1 MMKEMLIR
9 SVALLTALLLSITV
23 PAQDI
28 PSLPS
33 DRAVTSGVLPNGMSY
48 YLVSNKASLGRADF
62 ALVQKTGTEN
72 CADTSDT
79 CALQPLHIAKSALTS
94 LQRIGGASPQTFAIR
109 QGAMPSKDGFVTV
122 GPDATVFRFN
132 GIQVGRG
139 QEVTDSTLLLL
150 MDITDRITSSA
161 DSSDLR
167 KWYAPSDQA
176 VIISGDIDVQAVAG
190 KLRMLSYMTSDYPS
204 AERKQ
209 YVWGDKE
216 VEYEMTEG
224 ADGLA
229 QISATWFSQ
238 RTPSHLMP
246 TIHPAIF
253 EMYVKSIGEMA
264 SDRICQRMRDHGM
277 PVADISY
284 EYVKSAETCGD
295 ESFTVSFAT
304 ESGCAENALSLFAS
318 IMSALESGLAS
329 VAEYRHSVAEFT
341 DALVAE
347 CRPGTTSNEEYID
360 RCISSFLY
368 NASLA
373 SPQEELD
380 FHTSRHIPDSKGL
393 SLLNDF
399 ASALLGSDKNLSVRC
414 SGFEC
419 DADRV
424 FDAGWN
430 RPDTVHYVRTE
441 ASDMPVIPMEKPKL
455 KIKSVKPDHLSGGS
469 IITFSNDVKV
479 VYKKMNLGDRLYYT
493 LALNGGYMSV
503 PDLLPGEGA
512 FISDFPM
519 LCRIAGAEAPD
530 FLDALKEK
538 GITMDFKVNM
548 SNTLISGCL
557 QDDNIPLLM
566 ESLLAFL
573 TKREADPEKLAYY
586 RNCEE
591 LALKTPEGKSSSK
604 MAVIDNIMCPNYIYS
619 SHKMSGRISDD
630 FIAKADALFSRISGK
645 VNDGVL
651 VIVGDLDIEELK
663 KTLLPYVA
671 CMGTKSVVSKRTDV
685 RYQPISSL
693 ATHTVAGPSNSIDVA
708 MSTRMPVTME
718 NYMASSIAA
727 KVLSYNVVK
736 TFREMGVHTSVTHSC
751 SIYPEERFHVMVSV
765 AEASGDGFAYGMR
778 QESHLKLLFDVRA
791 AVSDLKNI
799 EVTEDLLKIYK
810 ASLKNEIATR
820 MNDPLYWTD
829 AVAVRYLDG
838 KDWTTNYQ
846 AKIDAVTAAQV
857 KAILASLDEG
867 CKVEYVTR
875 K

>member
-9 SVALLTALLLSITV
+9 SVAVLSALLLSITM

-33 DRAVTSGVLPNGMSY
+33 DKAVTSGVLPNGMAY

-62 ALVQKTGTEN
+62 ALVQKTGTDN
-72 CADTSDT
+72 RVDTS
-79 CALQPLHIAKSALTS
+79 ALDPLHVAKSALTS
-94 LQRIGGASPQTFAIR
+94 LQRINGTSPQTFAIR

-122 GPDATVFRFN
+122 GPDATIFRFD

-139 QEVTDSTLLLL
+139 QEVVDSTLLLL

-161 DSSDLR
+161 DSSGLR
-167 KWYAPSDQA
+167 KWYSPSDQA
-176 VIISGDIDVQAVAG
+176 VVISGDIDIQSVAG
-190 KLRMLSYMTSDYPS
+190 KLRMLSYMTSSYPS
-204 AERKQ
+204 AERRQ
-209 YVWGDKE
+209 YTWSDRK
-216 VEYEMTEG
+216 VEYEVNEGTE
-224 ADGLA
+224 GLA

-238 RTPSHLMP
+238 RTPAHLMP

-253 EMYVKSIGEMA
+253 EMYVESIGEIVA
-264 SDRICQRMRDHGM
+264 DRLSQRMRDQGM

-284 EYVKSAETCGD
+284 EYVKSAQTCGD

-304 ESGCAENALSLFAS
+304 ESHCGEAALSLFAG
-318 IMSALESGLAS
+318 IMSALESGLTS
-329 VAEYRHSVAEFT
+329 VAEYRHSKVEFI
-341 DALVAE
+341 DALIAE

-373 SPQEELD
+373 SPQEELG
-380 FHTSRHIPDSKGL
+380 FHTSRHMPDSTGRE
-393 SLLNDF
+393 LLNDF
-399 ASALLGSDKNLSVRC
+399 ASALLGADKNLSVSC
-414 SGFEC
+414 SGFDC
-419 DADRV
+419 DAESV
-424 FDAGWN
+424 FAAGWS

-441 ASDMPVIPMEKPKL
+441 ASDMPVIPVEKPKI
-455 KIKSVKPDHLSGGS
+455 KVKSVKPDHLSGGS

-503 PDLLPGEGA
+503 PDLQPGEGA
-512 FISDFPM
+512 YMSDFPM
-519 LCRIAGAEAPD
+519 MCRIAGADAPD
-530 FLDALKEK
+530 FLDSLKEK
-538 GITMDFKVNM
+538 GMTMDFDVSM
-548 SNTLISGCL
+548 SNTVISGCL
-557 QDDNIPLLM
+557 QDDDIHLLM

-573 TKREADPEKLAYY
+573 TKREADPEKLEYY
-586 RNCEE
+586 RSCEE
-591 LALKTPEGKSSSK
+591 LALKTPDGLRSSK
-604 MAVIDNIMCPNYIYS
+604 MAVIDNIMCPNYVYS
-619 SHKMSGRISDD
+619 SHKMSGRISDE
-630 FIAKADALFSRISGK
+630 FITKADALFSNISGK
-645 VNDGVL
+645 LNDGVL

-663 KTLLPYVA
+663 KVLLPYVA
-671 CMGTKSVVSKRTDV
+671 CMGTKSVVNKRTDV

-693 ATHTVAGPSNSIDVA
+693 ATHTVTGTSNSIEVA
-708 MSTRMPVTME
+708 MSTRMPVTVE

-736 TFREMGVHTSVTHSC
+736 AFREMGVYTSVTHSC
-751 SIYPEERFHVMVSV
+751 SIYPEERFHVLVSV
-765 AEASGDGFAYGMR
+765 AEASGDGFAYGMK
-778 QESHLKLLFDVRA
+778 QESHLKLLFDVRE
-791 AVSDLKNI
+791 AVSDLKNL
-799 EVTEDLLKIYK
+799 EVTDDLLKIYK

-820 MNDPLYWTD
+820 MNDPLYWTN
-829 AVAVRYLDG
+829 AIAVRYLDG

-846 AKIDAVTAAQV
+846 SKIDAVTASQV

>member
-1 MMKEMLIR
+1 MMKEVIIR
-9 SVALLTALLLSITV
+9 SVALLSLLLSSIVV

-33 DRAVTSGVLPNGMSY
+33 DRAVTNGVLPNGMSY
-48 YLVSNKASLGRADF
+48 YLVSNKSSLGRADF
-62 ALVQKTGTEN
+62 ALVQKTGSDN
-72 CADTSDT
+72 CTDTSDT
-79 CALQPLHIAKSALTS
+79 CALLPLHIAKSALTS
-94 LQRIGGASPQTFAIR
+94 LPRIADVSPQTFIIR

-122 GPDATVFRFN
+122 TPDATVFRFK
-132 GIQVGRG
+132 GVQVGRG
-139 QEVTDSTLLLL
+139 KEVVDSTLLLL

-161 DSSDLR
+161 DSSDLH

-176 VIISGDIDVQAVAG
+176 VVISGDIDANEVAG
-190 KLRMLSYMTSDYPS
+190 KLKMLSYMTASYPS
-204 AERKQ
+204 SERKQ
-209 YVWGDKE
+209 YGWNDKE
-216 VEYEMTEG
+216 VKYEMKEG
-224 ADGLA
+224 SDGLA
-229 QISATWFSQ
+229 QISATWLSQ
-238 RTPSHLMP
+238 RTPEHLMP
-246 TIHPAIF
+246 TIHPAIL

-264 SDRICQRMRDHGM
+264 SDRICQRMRDLGL

-304 ESGCAENALSLFAS
+304 ESGCAEEALSLFAG

-329 VAEYRHSVAEFT
+329 IAEYRHSVAEFT

-347 CRPGTTSNEEYID
+347 CRSGVTTNEEYID

-380 FHTSRHIPDSKGL
+380 FHTSRHIPDSTGL

-399 ASALLGSDKNLSVRC
+399 ASALLGVDKNLSVIC

-419 DADRV
+419 NADSV
-424 FDAGWN
+424 FTAGWN
-430 RPDTVHYVRTE
+430 NPDSEHYLRTE

-455 KIKSVKPDHLSGGS
+455 KVKSVKQDHLSGGS

-479 VYKKMNLGDRLYYT
+479 VYKKMDLGDRLYYT
-493 LALNGGYMSV
+493 LALNGGYMSI

-512 FISDFPM
+512 FVSDFPM
-519 LCRIAGAEAPD
+519 LCRIAGTEAPD

-538 GITMDFKVNM
+538 GMTMDFKVSM
-548 SNTLISGCL
+548 SNTVVSGCL
-557 QDDNIPLLM
+557 QEANIPLLM

-573 TKREADPEKLAYY
+573 NKREAAPDKLDYY
-586 RNCEE
+586 RTCEE
-591 LALKTPEGKSSSK
+591 LALKTPRGQKSSK
-604 MAVIDNIMCPNYIYS
+604 MAVIDNIMCPNYVYS

-630 FIAKADALFSRISGK
+630 FIAKADALFDSISGK
-645 VNDGVL
+645 VNDGVF
-651 VIVGDLDIEELK
+651 VIAGDLDIEELK

-671 CMGTKSVVSKRTDV
+671 CMGTKSVVSRRTDV

-693 ATHTVAGPSNSIDVA
+693 ATHTVAGPSNSVEVA
-708 MSTRMPVTME
+708 MSARMPVTME

-727 KVLSYNVVK
+727 KVLSYNIVEA
-736 TFREMGVHTSVTHSC
+736 FREMGVHISVTHSC

-765 AEASGDGFAYGMR
+765 AEASGDGFAYGMK

-791 AVSDLKNI
+791 AVSELKNI

-829 AVAVRYLDG
+829 AVAIRYLDG

-857 KAILASLDEG
+857 KALLASLDEG
-867 CKVEYVTR
+867 CKVEYITR